1 MNVCVQCRHHTHY
14 KMVISSLSEAC
25 AVYCRTELVPYNST
39 LIVSGSMQILMA
51 ADLRSYLG
59 SEQAPQGTAYCSVA
73 HLWLFVCPPIRFHI
87 DGRTCRHRQRSGA
100 SRTRGPQAERDSG
113 RGPPGRSSARER
125 LSPLLKWHKEQVFVG
140 SLRPP
145 RHIFQRECELCGS
158 SPIVCTRGT
167 EGPH

>member
-51 ADLRSYLG
+51 ADLRSPIISRIRAG
-59 SEQAPQGTAYCSVA
+59 TPQGTAYCSVA
-73 HLWLFVCPPIRFHI
+73 HLWLFVCPPIRFRI

-113 RGPPGRSSARER
+113 RGPHGRSSARER
-125 LSPLLKWHKEQVFVG
+125 LSPLLKWQEEQL
-140 SLRPP
+140 SLSARALRPLLA
-145 RHIFQRECELCGS
+145 HIHSESVSC
-158 SPIVCTRGT
+158 VC
-167 EGPH
+167 PL